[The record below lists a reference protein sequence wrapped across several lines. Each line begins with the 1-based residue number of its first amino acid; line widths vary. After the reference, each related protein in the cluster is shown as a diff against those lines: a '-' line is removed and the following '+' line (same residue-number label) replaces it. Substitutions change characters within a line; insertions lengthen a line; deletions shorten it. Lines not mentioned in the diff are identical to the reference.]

1 MPTSQEDEAGGSLQ
15 SYLKLYKSK
24 FKASPGATGD
34 PVSKRQQK
42 NLSINKEV
50 LGLYIKFCQE
60 SSLCAYP
67 NYRFALEKI
76 DHKLLFLSEKEICL
90 HKYIAI
96 CLIKDSYK
104 KSEVLGHIVDL
115 IVKTRKRALLFSV
128 GFSMK
133 KAPGKRCEG
142 K

>member
-1 MPTSQEDEAGGSLQ
+1 MLQETLSQKD
-15 SYLKLYKSK
+15 SK
-24 FKASPGATGD
+24 
-34 PVSKRQQK
+34 K

-76 DHKLLFLSEKEICL
+76 DHKLLFLSEKEIYL

-133 KAPGKRCEG
+133 KAPEKDVRGSS
-142 K
+142 

>member
-1 MPTSQEDEAGGSLQ
+1 M
-15 SYLKLYKSK
+15 
-24 FKASPGATGD
+24 
-34 PVSKRQQK
+34 
-42 NLSINKEV
+42 

-60 SSLCAYP
+60 SSLCACS

-76 DHKLLFLSEKEICL
+76 DHKLLFLSEKEIYL
-90 HKYIAI
+90 HKYIAV

-115 IVKTRKRALLFSV
+115 IFKIRKIALLFSV
-128 GFSMK
+128 GLSIK
-133 KAPGKRCEG
+133 KAPGERCEG

>member
-1 MPTSQEDEAGGSLQ
+1 M
-15 SYLKLYKSK
+15 
-24 FKASPGATGD
+24 
-34 PVSKRQQK
+34 
-42 NLSINKEV
+42 

-67 NYRFALEKI
+67 NYRFVVEKI
-76 DHKLLFLSEKEICL
+76 DHKLLFRSEKEIYL

-115 IVKTRKRALLFSV
+115 IVKTRKIALLFSV
-128 GFSMK
+128 GLSMK
-133 KAPGKRCEG
+133 KVPKKRCEG

>member
-1 MPTSQEDEAGGSLQ
+1 M
-15 SYLKLYKSK
+15 
-24 FKASPGATGD
+24 
-34 PVSKRQQK
+34 
-42 NLSINKEV
+42 

-60 SSLCAYP
+60 LSLCACF
-67 NYRFALEKI
+67 NYRFAPEKT
-76 DHKLLFLSEKEICL
+76 DQKLLFLSEKEIHL

-115 IVKTRKRALLFSV
+115 IVKTRKIALLFSV
-128 GFSMK
+128 GLSMK